1 MADLLI
7 FQGFVKQSAYWRNPI
22 RYWFSASGNIV
33 CDSNSTC
40 ENKSLIWFSYW
51 VGDLNSWTIFT
62 MSLFAREQVLL
73 FFFLE
78 KGMVL
83 WPNAICDCIN
93 ADTCSAVSCIITA
106 YVASGLNT
114 KILLQQP

>member
-22 RYWFSASGNIV
+22 QHWFSASGNTV

-62 MSLFAREQVLL
+62 MSLFAREQVL
-73 FFFLE
+73 
-78 KGMVL
+78 
-83 WPNAICDCIN
+83 WPNTICDWTN
-93 ADTCSAVSCIITA
+93 ADACSAK
-106 YVASGLNT
+106 LNYYC
-114 KILLQQP
+114 